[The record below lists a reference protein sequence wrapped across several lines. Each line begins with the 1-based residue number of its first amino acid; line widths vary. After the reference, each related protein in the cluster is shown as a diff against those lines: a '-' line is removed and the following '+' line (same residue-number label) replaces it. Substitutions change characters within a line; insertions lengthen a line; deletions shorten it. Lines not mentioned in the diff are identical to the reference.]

1 MFHGLSRTTLNILI
15 IGCLLFIAG
24 VHLLTRQNDQGP
36 LPALT
41 LPPLPQDH
49 WQHWQNV
56 GGVRVSWQARASDE
70 LHIRILREGSEQTDI
85 TLPVSDWGR
94 TLVTQ
99 WPEPEHDSAASLIV
113 TGPLDD
119 TELRNIAA
127 FVIRHQRLVAAEPA
141 SYACQLAHPAGA
153 HWWNQQQQ
161 RSWAMPA
168 LLTSDDASAG
178 LPQSRDD
185 WASFRE
191 TAARQLRR
199 DLFDQQRSIDIY
211 ARVTYHQWPGDY
223 LARLYSDLGQ
233 AQMTAPEAFA
243 DCWQGM
249 AEQQSDT
256 EFDQQNT
263 ASVTHHRRAI
273 PLPSS

>member
-24 VHLLTRQNDQGP
+24 VHLLTRQNDQDP
-36 LPALT
+36 LPDLT

-49 WQHWQNV
+49 WKHWQNV
-56 GGVRVSWQARASDE
+56 GGVQVSWQARASDE
-70 LHIRILREGSEQTDI
+70 LHIRILREGTEPTNL

-94 TLVTQ
+94 ALVTD
-99 WPEPEHDSAASLIV
+99 WPEPDEAAAASLIV

-119 TELRNIAA
+119 SELRNIAA
-127 FVIRHQRLVAAEPA
+127 FIIRQQRLVATEAVA
-141 SYACQLAHPAGA
+141 ATCQLAHPAGA
-153 HWWNQQQQ
+153 HWWNAQQQL
-161 RSWAMPA
+161 SWATPTQLA
-168 LLTSDDASAG
+168 TTDLASG

-191 TAARQLRR
+191 AAARQLRR
-199 DLFDQQRSIDIY
+199 DLFDQQRSIDIF
-211 ARVTYHQWPGDY
+211 ARVSYHQWPEDY
-223 LARLYSDLGQ
+223 LARLYADLGQ
-233 AQMTAPEAFA
+233 AQMTAPQAFA
-243 DCWQGM
+243 DCWQST
-249 AEQQSDT
+249 AKQQSDT